1 MDSVYGNCETVI
13 CATSATSSKTG
24 FLSQRRDVQ
33 PIVAVPFVP
42 CDNGNTGSY
51 GFYDTE
57 AFPTRNNWQSVEK
70 SEWNKQ
76 AWTFQERIVPP
87 RVLHFGNETVYL
99 ECRTSDFSE
108 LGCLPRQIVIEN
120 SVLGNDY
127 RYLGVLERLHAQDP
141 LDKLEI
147 YETYYKFACEYSKR
161 MLSFETDRLSAFS
174 AVMTRFTQLMESDN
188 MYGIWI
194 EDVWRGLIWS
204 VWGRREDKVAA
215 ITSKPPSKQGKS
227 PWPSWSWYSS
237 PNPVSWIHSSKVWKR
252 TSPQSLLPQG
262 SNSPVLVSFTASLPS
277 SLTISA
283 VLIETEIEI
292 SGGSEAYI
300 IQGGDKWGKVDLDKK
315 FEIDGGNQDGSAPLP
330 HRTRIWLLQLRNKF
344 QIFDDK
350 RRKYH
355 VLSSWISFGDC

>member
-1 MDSVYGNCETVI
+1 
-13 CATSATSSKTG
+13 
-24 FLSQRRDVQ
+24 
-33 PIVAVPFVP
+33 
-42 CDNGNTGSY
+42 
-51 GFYDTE
+51 
-57 AFPTRNNWQSVEK
+57 
-70 SEWNKQ
+70 
-76 AWTFQERIVPP
+76 
-87 RVLHFGNETVYL
+87 
-99 ECRTSDFSE
+99 
-108 LGCLPRQIVIEN
+108 
-120 SVLGNDY
+120 
-127 RYLGVLERLHAQDP
+127 
-141 LDKLEI
+141 
-147 YETYYKFACEYSKR
+147 